1 MAKIFRRIRMDMLT
15 NNRLGK
21 YLLYAVGEIIL
32 VVIGILIALSIN
44 NANQE
49 KATQAKER
57 TYLNGLKDEFLAS
70 QQKLQNL
77 IDVNKKNYESAK
89 SILSFVD
96 DTIQTNEERLSQ
108 LLFDAFAFE
117 IAYSPNN
124 SLLNEMINSGS
135 LKDISNDELRIHL
148 ASWESVMENIK
159 FQEQDLRTQRENVR
173 DLLRGEQSSI
183 RTVFDQTNVS
193 QHVLGIRPKQN
204 HFSNMAL
211 VKTKTFENNLLTFI
225 LTSNS
230 AENAHYKP
238 LLQEIDTILKLIDT
252 ELKEEQ

>member
-1 MAKIFRRIRMDMLT
+1 MAKIFRRIRIDMLT

-32 VVIGILIALSIN
+32 VVIGILLALSIN

-49 KATQAKER
+49 KATQAKELA
-57 TYLNGLKDEFLAS
+57 YLNGLKNEFHAN

-89 SILSFVD
+89 SILAFVD
-96 DTIQTNEERLSQ
+96 DTIKTNEKRLSQ

-117 IAYSPNN
+117 IAFSPNN

-135 LKDISNDELRIHL
+135 LKDISNNELRIHL

-173 DLLRGEQSSI
+173 DLLRSEQGSI
-183 RTVFDQTNVS
+183 RTVFDQTKVS
-193 QHVLGIRPKQN
+193 QQVLDIPPKE
-204 HFSNMAL
+204 HRFSNNAL
-211 VKTKTFENNLLTFI
+211 VQTRTFENNLLTFI
-225 LTSNS
+225 LTSTS
-230 AENAHYKP
+230 AETAHYIP
-238 LLQEIDTILKLIDT
+238 LLQEIDKILNLLDT
-252 ELKEEQ
+252 ELKRE